1 MRIKTNIHWLAVHVI
16 HGIKIGRQYTSKI
29 LGLNYFLEFAD
40 KQSVGQSTQTF
51 PVIYLFSSLS
61 FVKFKGNMR
70 FKYDLSF
77 LI

>member
-40 KQSVGQSTQTF
+40 KQSVGQST
-51 PVIYLFSSLS
+51 
-61 FVKFKGNMR
+61 
-70 FKYDLSF
+70 
-77 LI
+77 